1 MRYSSLLLVSTLLLP
16 GVLHAKQ
23 LEKVSPEWAEKWRE
37 DLSFVLEK
45 LPEAHAN
52 LYHRT
57 SREELESAVAQFGAR
72 VPSMTHY
79 EIIVELARIIAS
91 VEDGHTRLTIPQDP
105 GISFFQGH
113 SKTPPPD
120 HPQMVFRQYPI
131 RLYLYSDGLFVQRV
145 GEGNARLS
153 GARVLRIGKMSA
165 EEAIEAVAPI
175 VQRDNE
181 LQLEHLLP
189 TRLVMPEVLAARGV
203 VEDMER
209 APFVLETT
217 AGETITV
224 GLVPVPRGETV
235 DWVDARSGSK
245 RPTPLY
251 LRDPSDNFWFEY
263 LENARAVYFQYNE
276 VYDKEDESI
285 PDFADRLFGFIEE
298 NPVDKLVIDLR
309 FNRGGDNTLNQPF
322 IHGLIRCAKVQRIGQ
337 LYTIIGRGTFSAAM
351 MFAVDLEKHTNTI
364 FVGEPTGSRPN
375 HYGDSRKLLLPNSGI
390 TIRAS
395 TLYWQYSDPRD
406 NRPAI
411 EPHIPA
417 VLSSADY
424 RANRDPALD
433 AILRPPKSA
442 STDPA
447 GRWKGMISPGYE
459 TLRIIVVFEESEA
472 EWRATMD
479 IPQLEATG
487 LPLQEVGFESPIV
500 RFVLPDESGLI
511 SFDGKME
518 GERLIGEASRG
529 GRVFPFVLFRE

>member
-1 MRYSSLLLVSTLLLP
+1 MRYSSLLLVSTLLLS
-16 GVLHAKQ
+16 GVLHAKKP
-23 LEKVSPEWAEKWRE
+23 EKVSPEWAEKWRE

-91 VEDGHTRLTIPQDP
+91 VEDGHTRLTIPQNP
-105 GISFFQGH
+105 GIDFFQGH

-285 PDFADRLFGFIEE
+285 PDLCHLLRREDGRGAINWGGFPARADL
-298 NPVDKLVIDLR
+298 PVRPLSRVARELASALLSDRKSYAEGRPLADLASDLDVAAVLLDDVV
-309 FNRGGDNTLNQPF
+309 G
-322 IHGLIRCAKVQRIGQ
+322 IGQ
-337 LYTIIGRGTFSAAM
+337 PHPHPHPRILLAEHDLEGFGELLGGNSSPGVRDLDKDVGIIGRGLDGDRAL
-351 MFAVDLEKHTNTI
+351 AVER
-364 FVGEPTGSRPN
+364 VGSVDEECHEALVELTG
-375 HYGDSRKLLLPNSGI
+375 I
-390 TIRAS
+390 
-395 TLYWQYSDPRD
+395 
-406 NRPAI
+406 
-411 EPHIPA
+411 
-417 VLSSADY
+417 
-424 RANRDPALD
+424 ALD
-433 AILRPPKSA
+433 LGKFRQLFPDFHPLR
-442 STDPA
+442 
-447 GRWKGMISPGYE
+447 
-459 TLRIIVVFEESEA
+459 
-472 EWRATMD
+472 
-479 IPQLEATG
+479 QLG
-487 LPLQEVGFESPIV
+487 P
-500 RFVLPDESGLI
+500 
-511 SFDGKME
+511 
-518 GERLIGEASRG
+518 
-529 GRVFPFVLFRE
+529 